1 MLKRIKSMFAQK
13 PDGNDNNAND
23 ENRLKLAASALLVEA
38 AVMDGDFD
46 DDERATIE
54 KLLQERFELSSA
66 EARDLISEAEQAVE
80 GSVELYGF
88 ARTIKDTLE
97 HDQRIEIIEMLW
109 QVVLADGEV
118 HHYESNLIRRLA
130 GLIYISDRES
140 GAAKKRVL
148 EGLGN
153 NTSS

>member
-1 MLKRIKSMFAQK
+1 MLKRIKSMFAEK
-13 PDGNDNNAND
+13 ADGTTKRADD
-23 ENRLKLAASALLVEA
+23 EGALKLAACALLVEA
-38 AVMDGDFD
+38 AIMDGNFD
-46 DDERATIE
+46 AGERTVIE
-54 KLLQERFELSSA
+54 QLLQNRFELSSD
-66 EARDLISEAEQAVE
+66 EARELIGDAEQEVE

-130 GLIYISDRES
+130 GLIYVSDPES
-140 GAAKKRVL
+140 GAAKKRVVARINID
-148 EGLGN
+148 G
-153 NTSS
+153 SA